1 MENDIKEFIK
11 NAVRFFEG
19 QEYFN
24 EPTSL
29 REAIE
34 IVREIA
40 NNVLDELEDQ
50 PA

>member
-1 MENDIKEFIK
+1 MTDIDKLKKVIK
-11 NAVRFFEG
+11 DTVLALEG
-19 QEYFN
+19 EPYIDY

-40 NNVLDELEDQ
+40 NDVLDEL
-50 PA
+50 A